1 MCGTRRAAHFFCR
14 PVRGPSSG
22 EGTARCGIPAM
33 SGLIQLDLASR
44 SDLAYLKSLEHG
56 ADERRMNDM
65 TKAAERVERVM
76 VVARKDWRDSVNGRF
91 LLFQFTDKDGPLKGV
106 MWQPTEEVDREIQI
120 NDVVRIKGE
129 MKQYQG
135 AFEMHVGNIV
145 KLRENE
151 YDAAQFVP
159 VAAEKAGDLHREI
172 MDAVSSV
179 KNPHLRA
186 LLDRIFG
193 DEEFNTRFLRAPAAR
208 VWHHSYIGG
217 LAHHVRDMASIAM
230 RAAEVYPEIDGDLLL
245 AGVLVHDLGK
255 VQELEVTNRIDYS
268 DSGRLIGHI
277 VLGAE
282 LLDARMRE
290 IEGFPAELALK
301 LKHMVLS
308 HHGSLEHGSPVV
320 PMTIEAILLHYIDNL
335 DAQARGALQVLDK
348 EPARSGKWTEYV
360 RLLDRFIYRG
370 DEAREEEQAKET

>member
-1 MCGTRRAAHFFCR
+1 MA
-14 PVRGPSSG
+14 
-22 EGTARCGIPAM
+22 
-33 SGLIQLDLASR
+33 
-44 SDLAYLKSLEHG
+44 
-56 ADERRMNDM
+56 
-65 TKAAERVERVM
+65 KAAERVERVM

-91 LLFQFTDKDGPLKGV
+91 LLFQFSDKEGPLKGV
-106 MWQPTEEVDREIQI
+106 LWQPTEEIDREIRI

-135 AFEMHVGNIV
+135 AFELHVGSIV
-145 KLRENE
+145 KLGENE

-159 VAAEKAGDLHREI
+159 VASEKTDDLYREI
-172 MDAVSSV
+172 MNAVSSV
-179 KNPHLRA
+179 GNEHLRA
-186 LLDRIFG
+186 LLDRIFT
-193 DEEFNTRFLRAPAAR
+193 DEEFKSRFLKAPAAR

-217 LAHHVRDMASIAM
+217 LAHHMRDMAAIAM

-245 AGVLVHDLGK
+245 CGVLVHDLGK

-268 DSGRLIGHI
+268 DSGRLVGHI
-277 VLGAE
+277 VLGVE
-282 LLDARMRE
+282 FLDARMRE
-290 IEGFPAELALK
+290 IEGFPEELSLK

-348 EPARSGKWTEYV
+348 EPARPGNWTEYV
-360 RLLDRFIYRG
+360 KLLDRFIYRG
-370 DEAREEEQAKET
+370 DTARAEEPAKGT

>member
-1 MCGTRRAAHFFCR
+1 MA
-14 PVRGPSSG
+14 
-22 EGTARCGIPAM
+22 
-33 SGLIQLDLASR
+33 
-44 SDLAYLKSLEHG
+44 
-56 ADERRMNDM
+56 
-65 TKAAERVERVM
+65 KAAERVERVM

-91 LLFQFTDKDGPLKGV
+91 LLFQFSDKEGPLKGV
-106 MWQPTEEVDREIQI
+106 LWQPTEEIDRDIQV

-135 AFEMHVGNIV
+135 AFELHVGSLV
-145 KLRENE
+145 KLGEKE

-159 VAAEKAGDLHREI
+159 VAAEETGDLFREI
-172 MDAVSSV
+172 MAAVSSV
-179 KNPHLRA
+179 GNEHLRA
-186 LLDRIFG
+186 LLDRIFT
-193 DEEFNTRFLRAPAAR
+193 DEEFKLGFLKAPAAR

-217 LAHHVRDMASIAM
+217 LAHHVRDMATIAM
-230 RAAEVYPEIDGDLLL
+230 RAADVYPEIDRDLLL
-245 AGVLVHDLGK
+245 CGVLVHDLGK

-277 VLGAE
+277 VLGVE

-335 DAQARGALQVLDK
+335 DAQTRGTLQVLDK
-348 EPARSGKWTEYV
+348 ETARPGKWTEYV
-360 RLLDRFIYRG
+360 KLLDRFVYRG
-370 DEAREEEQAKET
+370 DDARAEERKKGT